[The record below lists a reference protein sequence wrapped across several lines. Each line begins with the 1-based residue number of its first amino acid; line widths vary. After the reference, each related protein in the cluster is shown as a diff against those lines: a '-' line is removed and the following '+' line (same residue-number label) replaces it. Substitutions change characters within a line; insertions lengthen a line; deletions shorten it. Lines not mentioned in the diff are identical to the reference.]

1 MIFFVK
7 FSDALI
13 MTQDKGLNR
22 SAAMKAMLI
31 KAWRERWT
39 ASQFGTQIKTLVT
52 KSSPAED
59 ADLAEQIL
67 SLSANGP
74 SPNRLLLD
82 LLDHSIASQVDNF
95 IFNT

>member
-1 MIFFVK
+1 
-7 FSDALI
+7 

-52 KSSPAED
+52 KSNPAED

-82 LLDHSIASQVDNF
+82 LLDHSIASQVWNF
-95 IFNT
+95 IFDGEVIIY